1 MASLQLLGVSKV
13 FASRS
18 ANVVQAVQTVDL
30 IGKDGELLVLFG
42 PSGSGKTTLLRLI
55 AGLEQPTAGQVLVDG
70 VDVTRLPPQ
79 LRNVAFI
86 FQNGSLFGHYTVE
99 QNLAFALSQQ
109 RAGFGWLGWNS
120 NGRSSNG
127 SYSPQQ
133 IAARVQ
139 EVAEQAGITAWLQRR
154 PAELSGGQQ
163 QRVAVARA
171 LVRRPKLLLLDEPF
185 SNLDAPVR
193 QTLVRELKQHLHQ
206 QEQTAIYVTHDLAE
220 ALSLADRVGVLI
232 EGRLQQLGEPAAV
245 FENPASEQIAALF
258 EPLRQTERPGWW
270 WSQSATIKTGRQE
283 RT

>member
-30 IGKDGELLVLFG
+30 SVKDGELLVLFG

-55 AGLEQPTAGQVLVDG
+55 AGLEQPTAGQVSVDG
-70 VDVTRLPPQ
+70 VDMTRLPPQ

-99 QNLAFALSQQ
+99 QNLAFALRQQ
-109 RAGFGWLGWNS
+109 RAGFGWWGWNS
-120 NGRSSNG
+120 NGVSSNG

-139 EVAEQAGITAWLQRR
+139 EVAEQAGITAWLQRL

-193 QTLVRELKQHLHQ
+193 QTLVRELKQHLQ
-206 QEQTAIYVTHDLAE
+206 QQAQTAIYVTHDLAE
-220 ALSLADRVGVLI
+220 ALNLADRVGVLI
-232 EGRLQQLGEPAAV
+232 DGQLRQLGEPAAV

-270 WSQSATIKTGRQE
+270 WNQSATIKTGRQE